1 MRRSASPSVPDR
13 LARVDR
19 LSGRSAS
26 AHLARLSG
34 FTVYRPAPGCP
45 PIWPD
50 CPIVPPCMLAPPLMP
65 LGCILAPP
73 RAPVDVPPRPVVS
86 FPRMDAFWAL
96 PRGRAADVER
106 TFDPVL
112 RVVPRVP
119 RLNVRSPT
127 SARADLIALRER
139 TPSR

>member
-50 CPIVPPCMLAPPLMP
+50 CPVVPPCMLAPPLMP

-73 RAPVDVPPRPVVS
+73 RAPVDVPPRPVV
-86 FPRMDAFWAL
+86 
-96 PRGRAADVER
+96 RAADVER

-127 SARADLIALRER
+127 SARADLIPLRER